1 MIRTNAKR
9 REELLINVTPMI
21 DVMIFL
27 IVFFLAATNFAEIER
42 EQDIQLPE
50 AARVG
55 SLSRILDNKIT
66 VNVRQDG
73 TSLVE
78 GRKYDAAELK
88 ALVATRHA
96 RFKDALKVEIR
107 ADWRTPHGEVARVL
121 ALVRQAGVSRPVI
134 PTKELP
140 SGP

>member
-1 MIRTNAKR
+1 MIRSSGRR
-9 REELLINVTPMI
+9 REDLLINVTPMI

-50 AARVG
+50 ASRVG

-78 GRKYDAAELK
+78 GRKYGAAELK

-107 ADWRTPHGEVARVL
+107 ADRRTPHGEVTRVL
-121 ALVRQAGVSRPVI
+121 ALVREAGVSRPMI
-134 PTKELP
+134 PTKEF
-140 SGP
+140 SFGP